1 MALPQLERAVDTLFE
16 TVKELRDEIT
26 VLRIEMAIIK
36 TKIAFVA
43 TICGVAGSAITLV
56 VSHYWK

>member
-1 MALPQLERAVDTLFE
+1 MALPQLERAVDSLFE

-26 VLRIEMAIIK
+26 VLRIEMAILK

-43 TICGVAGSAITLV
+43 ALCGIGGSTISLI